1 MRCDQCDNEATVH
14 EVTVVGNQ
22 KVEKHLCE
30 SCAQSEGLTTQPTE
44 PINALLSK
52 FIMAPGLVQQAVTG
66 GNKPKGENK
75 APECPEC
82 SMTWMQFRKSG
93 LLGCATCY
101 ETFESRLAP
110 LIERAQEG
118 ATHHV
123 GKAPRGSAGLADHQ
137 RTLRA
142 LRAELAE
149 AIEAEQYEHA
159 AQLRDSIS
167 KIEAQ
172 VEQERSASA
181 RRAERGMTEEIIVEA
196 SNDESEGVTPGA
208 AQDDDER
215 FDEPGEP
222 A

>member
-142 LRAELAE
+142 LRADQELTLEQLARLTGISAPALSLIETGKRDAE
-149 AIEAEQYEHA
+149 GGYRAAIF
-159 AQLRDSIS
+159 I
-167 KIEAQ
+167 
-172 VEQERSASA
+172 
-181 RRAERGMTEEIIVEA
+181 
-196 SNDESEGVTPGA
+196 
-208 AQDDDER
+208 
-215 FDEPGEP
+215 PGEQGP
-222 A
+222 

>member
-30 SCAQSEGLTTQPTE
+30 SCAQAEGLTTQPTE

-66 GNKPKGENK
+66 GGKQKNENK
-75 APECPEC
+75 APSCPEC
-82 SMTWMQFRKSG
+82 GMTWMEFRKSG
-93 LLGCATCY
+93 LLGCSQCY
-101 ETFESRLAP
+101 ETFESRMAP

-137 RTLRA
+137 RTLRT
-142 LRAELAE
+142 LRAELTE

-167 KIEAQ
+167 EIEAL
-172 VEQERSASA
+172 VEQERESGS
-181 RRAERGMTEEIIVEA
+181 RRVERGMTEDVIDGA
-196 SNDESEGVTPGA
+196 GDEGSEGVTPGA
-208 AQDDDER
+208 GKDDDER
-215 FDEPGEP
+215 FDEPEGE

>member
-30 SCAQSEGLTTQPTE
+30 SCARAEGLTTQPTE

-52 FIMAPGLVQQAVTG
+52 FIMAPGLVQQAVG
-66 GNKPKGENK
+66 AGRGKGEQQTP
-75 APECPEC
+75 ACEECG
-82 SMTWMQFRKSG
+82 MTWMEFRKCG
-93 LLGCATCY
+93 LLGCASCY

-137 RTLRA
+137 RRLRA
-142 LRAELAE
+142 LRAELTE

-159 AQLRDSIS
+159 AELRDSIS
-167 KIEAQ
+167 MIEA
-172 VEQERSASA
+172 EIERERSDAA
-181 RRAERGMTEEIIVEA
+181 QRIDRGMVQ
-196 SNDESEGVTPGA
+196 SDDPESVTPGGSG
-208 AQDDDER
+208 DETEC
-215 FDEPGEP
+215 FDEPGND